1 MTVSQQD
8 LEDGFRSIGLK
19 KGMYVEVH
27 SSLSSFGH
35 VEGGAPAVIAA
46 LKNVVTPGGAII
58 MTAFPFSRRLEPDEQ
73 DLKMNISVKMRI
85 LDPASEERTDMGL
98 IADTFKRDPEVVLG
112 TDQWPV
118 AAWGAEA
125 ELNAK
130 GLSNL
135 HQKDGYAL
143 LLGVDICRLT
153 SMHYVEGELPE
164 EVKALTRPSDEVRR
178 KYPES
183 EWYVETG
190 TPPSYAWYAIQ
201 DEAFRMGYFAGK
213 TIGNSRCLF
222 CKLNEVIGLYR
233 HALETD
239 PLGLYRLR

>member
-1 MTVSQQD
+1 MTLTQQD
-8 LEDGFRSIGLK
+8 LEDGFRSIGLQ

-35 VEGGAPAVIAA
+35 VEGGAAAVIAA
-46 LKNVVTPGGAII
+46 LKHVITEEGAVI
-58 MTAFPFSRRLEPDEQ
+58 MTAFPFSRRYVPDDE
-73 DLKMNISVKMRI
+73 DRRMNISVKMRI
-85 LDPASEERTDMGL
+85 LDPGSDERTDMGL

-112 TDQWPV
+112 NDQWPV

-143 LLGVDICRLT
+143 LIGVDICRLT
-153 SMHYVEGELPE
+153 SMHYVEGNLPE
-164 EVKALTRPSDEVRR
+164 EVRAITRPSDEVRK
-178 KYPES
+178 KYAES

-201 DEAFRMGYFAGK
+201 DEARRRGYFTEK
-213 TIGNSRCLF
+213 KIGNSPCMF
-222 CKLNEVIGLYR
+222 CKVNEVIGLYR

>member
-130 GLSNL
+130 
-135 HQKDGYAL
+135 
-143 LLGVDICRLT
+143 
-153 SMHYVEGELPE
+153 
-164 EVKALTRPSDEVRR
+164 
-178 KYPES
+178 
-183 EWYVETG
+183 
-190 TPPSYAWYAIQ
+190 
-201 DEAFRMGYFAGK
+201 
-213 TIGNSRCLF
+213 
-222 CKLNEVIGLYR
+222 
-233 HALETD
+233 
-239 PLGLYRLR
+239 